1 MDKADRVDPVGK
13 VDNKV
18 RGDRAN
24 KGLEAS
30 RGDSREAKAVKVSR
44 GKVVKAQGQALDQGR
59 E

>member
-30 RGDSREAKAVKVSR
+30 RGDREAKAVKVSR